1 MKNLIVSSISDQE
14 TVESE
19 NVLER
24 VAREC
29 RVLGVTTCS
38 FFQSEDDFYSE
49 EINRCCYKCGEIDNF
64 TYIGTIITPAI
75 DKKCTRHYKCNN
87 CETEIDF
94 VENL

>member
-1 MKNLIVSSISDQE
+1 MKDLKAIEYKNI
-14 TVESE
+14 
-19 NVLER
+19 LER

-64 TYIGTIITPAI
+64 TYIGTTVASTI
-75 DKKCTRHYKCNN
+75 DKKCTKHYKCNN
-87 CETEIDF
+87 CEAEIDF

>member
-24 VAREC
+24 VVREC

-38 FFQSEDDFYSE
+38 FFQSEDDLYSG
-49 EINRCCYKCGEIDNF
+49 EINKYCHQCGEIDDF
-64 TYIGTIITPAI
+64 TYVRTTAASSIN
-75 DKKCTRHYKCNN
+75 KCTRHYKCNN
-87 CETEIDF
+87 CEAEINF
-94 VENL
+94 IEKL

>member
-64 TYIGTIITPAI
+64 TYIGTTVSSTV
-75 DKKCTRHYKCNN
+75 DKKCTKHYKCNN
-87 CETEIDF
+87 CEAEIDF
-94 VENL
+94 VETF

>member
-29 RVLGVTTCS
+29 RVLGVTICS
-38 FFQSEDDFYSE
+38 FFQSEDDFYSG
-49 EINRCCYKCGEIDNF
+49 EINKYCHQCGEIDEF
-64 TYIGTIITPAI
+64 TYIRTTAASSI
-75 DKKCTRHYKCNN
+75 DKCTRHYKCNN
-87 CETEIDF
+87 CEAEIDF
-94 VENL
+94 IEKL